1 MENSE
6 SFKKLSIH
14 EFHSYVMRSYE
25 VGIIDKRLMIYKLD
39 NIHTFT
45 NNLDEIYIH
54 ASDIANLEKYEEE
67 LRNSN

>member
-1 MENSE
+1 
-6 SFKKLSIH
+6 
-14 EFHSYVMRSYE
+14 MRSYE